1 MITDYTEGRMCIKL
15 GQLRN
20 PLVAM
25 AVKKYM
31 SKIEGIETVSI
42 AGGEIEICYNPAIL
56 PTRVLLERG
65 RADLGKYGIEL
76 EIPPEIMAQ
85 VQDL

>member
-1 MITDYTEGRMCIKL
+1 MITNYTEGQMCIRL
-15 GQLRN
+15 SQLRN

-31 SKIEGIETVSI
+31 SKVEGIEKVSI
-42 AGGEIEICYNPAIL
+42 KSGEIVICYNPAVL

-76 EIPPEIMAQ
+76 EISPEIMAQ
-85 VQDL
+85 VPDL